1 MDRMADQGEGSS
13 AQMALTVRAIGTVSI
28 GNL

>member
-1 MDRMADQGEGSS
+1 MDRMADQGEGS
-13 AQMALTVRAIGTVSI
+13 AQMALTVWAIGTVSI